1 LKNAKPKLHIMM
13 MQMREESKAKIGV
26 NVCAGKLTCS
36 KGSCA
41 QQQTAILKIAY
52 VRKTRVE

>member
-1 LKNAKPKLHIMM
+1 MM
-13 MQMREESKAKIGV
+13 MQTREESKQKIGV

>member
-1 LKNAKPKLHIMM
+1 MM

-36 KGSCA
+36 KGSCP

-52 VRKTRVE
+52 MRKTRVK